1 MTSFRTLVANHAG
14 LAEELPLI
22 HTSRCEFLSGI
33 AATHVLEP
41 QPCAIFHE
49 SLVYLFYGRPAYRS
63 HRGSRG
69 GEPHVLCPV
78 CFVFKPRTVSRV
90 VHRVYPCDTGAVA
103 ADRFHPEIL
112 ASDLAQLAL
121 EPQIESARRLVSLLF
136 ERNSDYFVGKVVQTH
151 AFTPGSVG
159 ARFHALLMRAG
170 PVEYDDRKSAIEVQ
184 VNQTIT
190 LRDQLLFVVLPN
202 EFLEEAAIRDAII
215 NVWNCDPVMYA
226 TFRGDTPAS
235 YYAVVREKVRERFAE
250 ATRI

>member
-1 MTSFRTLVANHAG
+1 MTSFRTLVASHAG

-22 HTSRCEFLSGI
+22 HTSRCEFLASI
-33 AATHVLEP
+33 ATTHVLEL

-78 CFVFKPRTVSRV
+78 CFVFKPRTVSWV
-90 VHRVYPCDTGAVA
+90 VHRMYPCDTGAVA

-136 ERNSDYFVGKVVQTH
+136 ERNSDYFIGKVVQTH

-159 ARFHALLMRAG
+159 VRFMH
-170 PVEYDDRKSAIEVQ
+170 S
-184 VNQTIT
+184 
-190 LRDQLLFVVLPN
+190 
-202 EFLEEAAIRDAII
+202 
-215 NVWNCDPVMYA
+215 
-226 TFRGDTPAS
+226 
-235 YYAVVREKVRERFAE
+235 
-250 ATRI
+250 